1 MIDGRFDSHV
11 MLLLLYVYDKYY
23 FLVKALSI
31 MTIMHAKMLFRD
43 SDGILLKAYF
53 LVHFISVDKN

>member
-31 MTIMHAKMLFRD
+31 MYAKMLFRD